1 MVNPHGLGPTK
12 MPINKIHLKGFYC
25 ESSLGPKFGG
35 QRDLEI
41 ISRDGEGNISG
52 FSHLGRSFDT
62 PPGQQA
68 TFLTGKKEFK
78 VTDYEVFGLHE

>member
-1 MVNPHGLGPTK
+1 
-12 MPINKIHLKGFYC
+12 MPIKKSHLTGFY
-25 ESSLGPKFGG
+25 SDSGLGPKFGG

-41 ISRDGEGNISG
+41 ISAVDEGIISG

-68 TFLTGKKEFK
+68 TFLTGKKTFK